1 MVMRRQCLL
10 GGLYASEPRGLWRLR
25 LRRGVGGRGRR
36 RVAGRVLA
44 ARMEV

>member
-1 MVMRRQCLL
+1 MVMRRQCFL
-10 GGLYASEPRGLWRLR
+10 GGLHASEPRGLWRLR

-36 RVAGRVLA
+36 RAAGLVLA